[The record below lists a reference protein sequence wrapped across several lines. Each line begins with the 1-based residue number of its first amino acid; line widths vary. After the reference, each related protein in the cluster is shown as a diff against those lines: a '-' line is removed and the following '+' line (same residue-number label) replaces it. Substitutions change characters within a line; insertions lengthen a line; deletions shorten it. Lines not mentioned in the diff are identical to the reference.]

1 MVIPT
6 VFGRRTPSTD
16 AISRQRALVL
26 LTACCGV
33 FVGFG
38 SSFVFTFGVFL
49 KPLTL
54 AFGWS
59 RQQVSLGFTV
69 AALTVAVCSPFLGRL
84 FDRYPARRMILS
96 CVAIYGIGV
105 SSLSLLTPHL
115 IHFLVVLFLLG
126 IVGNGTTQLGY
137 ARVVS
142 SWFDHSRGRALAA
155 VMAGS
160 GTGSMIFPP
169 FTQAL
174 ISAYGWRCAYAVLGG
189 IILLLGIPLAA
200 AFLRE
205 PRDVGRAA
213 SQPQPVHK
221 LGLRRCITSAPFLL
235 LISALLLF
243 SFATNGLN
251 AHIPALLTDRG
262 FSPQNAASVLS
273 VVGLAVLVS
282 KLGTGYFLDRLFA
295 ARVATCFLVLCGIGV
310 LLVSYS
316 KGPAMAYAGSVLFGL
331 GMGAESDATPYLLS
345 RYFGLERFSELYGY
359 TWMFYACAGA
369 LGPLAMGAFFD
380 RTGSYTILLL
390 IYAAL
395 VFAAAV
401 LFVLLPNYSKSLW
414 DHYGSQAYGS
424 TFNGSPF
431 QNTLQ
436 SPLTSYPSFQ
446 EGKRWPSQS
455 KSP

>member
-6 VFGRRTPSTD
+6 VLSRRTPSTD

-49 KPLTL
+49 KPLSQS
-54 AFGWS
+54 FGWS

-69 AALTVAVCSPFLGRL
+69 AALTVAVCSPILGRL
-84 FDRYPARRMILS
+84 FDRYPARRVILP

-105 SSLSLLTPHL
+105 ISLSLLTPHL
-115 IHFLVVLFLLG
+115 THFLVVLFLLG

-137 ARVVS
+137 ARIVS

-160 GTGSMIFPP
+160 GTGSIIFPP
-169 FTQAL
+169 LTQAL
-174 ISAYGWRCAYAVLGG
+174 ISAYSWRCAYAVLGG

-205 PRDVGRAA
+205 PRDVGTPA
-213 SQPQPVHK
+213 SQPQPAHK
-221 LGLRRCITSAPFLL
+221 LGLRHCVTSAPFLL

-262 FSPQNAASVLS
+262 LSAESAASVLS

-282 KLGTGYFLDRLFA
+282 KLATGYFLDRLFA
-295 ARVATCFLVLCGIGV
+295 ARVVTFLFLLCGIGI
-310 LLVSYS
+310 LLISYS
-316 KGPAMAYAGSVLFGL
+316 QGPVMAYTGSVLLGL

-345 RYFGLERFSELYGY
+345 RYFGLEHFSELYGY
-359 TWMFYACAGA
+359 TWMSYACAGA
-369 LGPLAMGAFFD
+369 LGPLALGVFFD
-380 RTGSYTILLL
+380 HMGSYTILLL

-395 VFAAAV
+395 VFGAAV
-401 LFVLLPNYSKSLW
+401 FFVLLPNYR
-414 DHYGSQAYGS
+414 
-424 TFNGSPF
+424 
-431 QNTLQ
+431 
-436 SPLTSYPSFQ
+436 
-446 EGKRWPSQS
+446 E
-455 KSP
+455 